1 MVAIGIG
8 VAPVHAEERPLWE
21 LGAGAAGLYLPDYRG
36 ADQGRSYGFPIA
48 LIAYR
53 GDRFKFDR
61 EGVRA
66 IVFLSDRIELDLS
79 FNATVPVDS
88 DRNVARRGMPDL
100 DPTVDVGPVLGI
112 VLARDR
118 EIDYSYRL
126 RLRLPV
132 RAVVATDFRHV
143 EVQGWVANP
152 HLNLDVR
159 PNFLGGRWNLGLNAG
174 AVFGTERYHQY
185 FYRVDPQFATAD
197 RPAFEVGGGYSGAMF
212 LASISRHIGR
222 LWVGAYVRY
231 DLLGG
236 ATFEASPLVRQTTAL
251 AGGIAFAWVFS
262 QSGTMV
268 ETAD

>member
-212 LASISRHIGR
+212 LASLSRHIGR

-262 QSGTMV
+262 QSGTTV